1 MANRRIS
8 FVIVPARTFA
18 PPPKPFMRSR
28 PIATRWLTRPTWVLS
43 IALLCFSSAW
53 AAEPPQPTPEA
64 IALDA
69 AIQDLKEETLTLNVE
84 LQQLEDDFAFPQHSA
99 LSVYVGSIENNA
111 AFLNHA
117 VVTID
122 NAAPARYS
130 YSDLESRGLLKG
142 GLHRL
147 LRANVAPGM
156 HRIRIEFKGKPILL
170 AKAATEVTEVFEGSF
185 EKGPLEAELE
195 LRFGKGGKLI
205 VLKGYKPGSKD
216 DPRLRAADFLN
227 ADERYFSAATGLL
240 AMKKDEAQKF
250 PADYNW
256 RLAESYLGF
265 GMRARAEALYR
276 ELSLTTTDYLA
287 LGRARIRL
295 SEFSYARGFLA
306 EATSSMMRMREKLPD
321 PLALQWQD
329 VLSRTLM
336 AQARYGDAV
345 EVLTEMK
352 NADKQSPYTR
362 YNLAV
367 ALINTNRAAEGEAIL
382 DRLGRTPGKDTESLA
397 LRDKANLTLG
407 YHFLKKEQ
415 GGTAKPLFGRVRV
428 EGPFSNRALLGMG
441 WAELAP
447 EGQKQKKAAVSD
459 DPVEVNPLASLATLG
474 ILLNPARLEQDVYK
488 RAGLRNFKLDKI
500 EKTQEAN
507 LRRALVPW
515 AELINRDPMDPAVQE
530 GMLAIPFAL
539 DRVGAHIEAQQYY
552 ERAVGL
558 LQESRKNIDSSSQFI
573 KENRMVET
581 IVRRDIDSEAGWNWR
596 LRDLPDASE
605 TFYLQSVIAE
615 NRYQEALK
623 NYRDIRFMGRDLDA
637 LAARVQQLDTLYA
650 NRPIDNTN
658 ALQQIERAKA
668 RRKLDRVKLKLK
680 LRADVQLSAPYSVPA
695 TSVAPRP
702 LQLRLAQAPAKFN
715 GPRERAAELR
725 SNLASLRPKVA
736 AAGSQQSEVLKEI
749 ALRELAS
756 QKKLI
761 EKYLVETRFA
771 LARIYEDRMSSKG
784 TP

>member
-1 MANRRIS
+1 
-8 FVIVPARTFA
+8 
-18 PPPKPFMRSR
+18 MRSR
-28 PIATRWLTRPTWVLS
+28 PIATRWLTRPTWVLT

-69 AIQDLKEETLTLNVE
+69 AIQDLKEETLALNVE
-84 LQQLEDDFAFPQHSA
+84 LQRLEDDFAFPQHSA
-99 LSVYVGSIENNA
+99 LSVYVSSIENNA

-122 NAAPARYS
+122 NAAPAKYS

-142 GLHRL
+142 GVHRI
-147 LRANVAPGM
+147 LRANVAAGT
-156 HRIRIEFKGKPILL
+156 HRVRVEFKGKPIEL
-170 AKAATEVTEVFEGSF
+170 AKASTEVSEVFEATF
-185 EKGPLEAELE
+185 EKGQLEAEIE

-216 DPRLRAADFLN
+216 DPRLRAADYLN
-227 ADERYFSAATGLL
+227 ADERYFSAATALL
-240 AMKKDEAQKF
+240 AMKKEESQKF
-250 PADYNW
+250 PADYTW

-287 LGRARIRL
+287 LGRARIQL

-306 EATSSMMRMREKLPD
+306 EATNSMMRMREKLPD

-352 NADKQSPYTR
+352 NANKQSPYTR

-415 GGTAKPLFGRVRV
+415 GGTAKPLFGRVRI

-447 EGQKQKKAAVSD
+447 QGQKQKKATITD
-459 DPVEVNPLASLATLG
+459 EPVEVNPLASLATLG

-558 LQESRKNIDSSSQFI
+558 LQESRKRIDTSSQFI

-623 NYRDIRFMGRDLDA
+623 NYRDIRFLGRDLDA
-637 LAARVQQLDTLYA
+637 LTARVEQLDTLYA

-658 ALQQIERAKA
+658 ALLQIERAKA
-668 RRKLDRVKLKLK
+668 RRKLDRAKLKLK

-695 TSVAPRP
+695 TPVTPRP
-702 LQLRLAQAPAKFN
+702 LQLRLAAAPAKFN
-715 GPRERAAELR
+715 GPRERAAALR
-725 SNLASLRPKVA
+725 SELSTLRPKVA
-736 AAGSQQSEVLKEI
+736 TAGGQQAEVLKEI

-771 LARIYEDRMSSKG
+771 LARIYEDRISSKG

>member
-1 MANRRIS
+1 
-8 FVIVPARTFA
+8 
-18 PPPKPFMRSR
+18 MRSR
-28 PIATRWLTRPTWVLS
+28 PIATRWLTRPTWVLT

-69 AIQDLKEETLTLNVE
+69 AIQDLKEETLALNVE

-99 LSVYVGSIENNA
+99 LSVYVGSTENNP

-122 NAAPARYS
+122 NAAPVKYS
-130 YSDLESRGLLKG
+130 YGDLESRGLLKG
-142 GLHRL
+142 GLHRI
-147 LRANVAPGM
+147 LRANVAAGT
-156 HRIRIEFKGKPILL
+156 HRVRIEFKGKPIEL
-170 AKAATEVTEVFEGSF
+170 AAASTEVSEVFEATF
-185 EKGPLEAELE
+185 DKGQLEAEIE

-205 VLKGYKPGSKD
+205 VLKGYRPGSKD

-250 PADYNW
+250 PADYSW

-265 GMRARAEALYR
+265 GMRARAETLYR

-306 EATSSMMRMREKLPD
+306 EATNSMMRMREKLPD
-321 PLALQWQD
+321 PLSLQWQD

-352 NADKQSPYTR
+352 NANKQSSYTR

-415 GGTAKPLFGRVRV
+415 GGTAKPLFGRVRI
-428 EGPFSNRALLGMG
+428 EGPFSNRAVLGMG

-447 EGQKQKKAAVSD
+447 QGQKQKKTTISD
-459 DPVEVNPLASLATLG
+459 EPIEVNPLASLATLG

-558 LQESRKNIDSSSQFI
+558 LQESRKRIDSSSQFI

-623 NYRDIRFMGRDLDA
+623 NYRDIRFLGRDLDA
-637 LAARVQQLDTLYA
+637 LTSRVEQLDTLYA

-658 ALQQIERAKA
+658 ALLQIERAKA
-668 RRKLDRVKLKLK
+668 RRKLDRAKLKLK

-695 TSVAPRP
+695 TPVTPRP
-702 LQLRLAQAPAKFN
+702 LQLRLAAAPAKFN
-715 GPRERAAELR
+715 GPRERAAALR
-725 SNLASLRPKVA
+725 SELTTLRPKVA
-736 AAGSQQSEVLKEI
+736 TAGGQQAEVLKEI
-749 ALRELAS
+749 AQRELAS

-771 LARIYEDRMSSKG
+771 LARIYEDRISTKG